1 MTAPPL
7 PDAAGILDL
16 FEEHVYAGE
25 ITADGRYMPHSS
37 APTLERFL
45 GGRPPDGIEPAPLWE
60 SLIHPEDWP
69 DYELFNRRLLSG
81 DDAEISYRLLG
92 LDGVTRI
99 LWDRARPRRR
109 ADGSMLVHGIV
120 SDVTTRKDADARLA
134 EARDRFTGLLD
145 VVGAHVYLVLAYPDG
160 RIEELFQG
168 PGADRLLGGA
178 EPDPAMEN

>member
-1 MTAPPL
+1 VTAPPL

-81 DDAEISYRLLG
+81 EDAEISYRLLG

-145 VVGAHVYLVLAYPDG
+145 VVGAHVYLALAYPDG